1 MFESDQHIVDALL
14 SENSD
19 FQRLYRKHVELK
31 HRVHEANA
39 RADVIDELSLENLKK
54 EKLMLK
60 DKMAAI
66 IKDYRREHA

>member
-1 MFESDQHIVDALL
+1 MFEYDQQIVEALL

-31 HRVHEANA
+31 NRVHEAND
-39 RADVIDELSLENLKK
+39 RVEPMDELSLEALKK

-60 DKMAAI
+60 DKMAEI
-66 IKDYRREHA
+66 IADYRRARA

>member
-19 FQRLYRKHVELK
+19 FQRLYRKHIELK

-39 RADVIDELSLENLKK
+39 RTDVIDELSLENLKK